1 MTKKLTA
8 VLLLI
13 CLALLP
19 VLSFADGSLNVMNYG
34 EYIDE
39 QVLRDFEK
47 AFGVKVNYDPVD
59 TPEGM

>member
-8 VLLLI
+8 ALLLI

-19 VLSFADGSLNVMNYG
+19 VFSIADGTLNIMNYG

-47 AFGVKVNYDPVD
+47 EFGVKINYDPVD